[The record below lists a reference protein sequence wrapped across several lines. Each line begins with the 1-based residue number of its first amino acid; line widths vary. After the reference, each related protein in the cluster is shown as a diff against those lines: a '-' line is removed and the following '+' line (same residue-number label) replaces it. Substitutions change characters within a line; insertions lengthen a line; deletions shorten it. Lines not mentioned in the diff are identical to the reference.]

1 MADDEEIA
9 AMVVDNGSGMCKAGF
24 AGDDA
29 PRAVFPSIV
38 GRPKMPG
45 IMVGMDQKDAYVGD
59 EAQSKRGVLT
69 LKYPIEH
76 GIVTN
81 WDDMEKIWHHTF
93 YNELRVA
100 PEEHPCLCTEAPL
113 NPKANRERMTQIMF
127 ETFNC
132 PAFYVAIQA
141 VLSLYA
147 SGRTT
152 GIVMDSGDGV
162 SHTVPIYEGYALPHA
177 ILRLDLAGR
186 DLTEYL
192 MKILTE
198 RGYSFTTT
206 AEREIVRDI
215 KEKLTYCAL
224 DFDAEMKMA
233 AESSENEKTYELPD
247 GNIITVGNE
256 RFRCPEVLFQP
267 HFLGK
272 EASGIHDT
280 TFQSIM
286 KCDIDIRKDL
296 YANIVLSGGTT
307 MFGGIGERM
316 TKELTAL
323 APSTM
328 KIKVVAPPE
337 RKYSVWIGGSILS
350 SLSTFQQM
358 WISKAEYDESGPT
371 IVHRKCF

>member
-1 MADDEEIA
+1 MGDEEVA
-9 AMVVDNGSGMCKAGF
+9 ALVVDNGSGMCKAGF

-45 IMVGMDQKDAYVGD
+45 IMVGMDQKDSYIGD

-100 PEEHPCLCTEAPL
+100 PEEHPVLLTEAPL

-127 ETFNC
+127 ETFNV
-132 PAFYVAIQA
+132 PAMYVAIQA

-186 DLTEYL
+186 DLTEYMCKL
-192 MKILTE
+192 LSE

-206 AEREIVRDI
+206 AEKEIARDI
-215 KEKLTYCAL
+215 KEKLCFVSQ
-224 DFDAEMKMA
+224 DFDAEMKA
-233 AESSENEKTYELPD
+233 AATSTECERSYEMPD
-247 GNIITVGNE
+247 GQVITIGNE
-256 RFRCPEVLFQP
+256 RFRCPEALFNPAVLG
-267 HFLGK
+267 L
-272 EASGIHDT
+272 EACGIHEM
-280 TFQSIM
+280 TFNSIM
-286 KCDIDIRKDL
+286 KCDVDIRKDL
-296 YANIVLSGGTT
+296 YANVVISGGTT
-307 MFGGIGERM
+307 MYKGLPERM
-316 TKELTAL
+316 QKEITNL
-323 APSTM
+323 APPTM
-328 KIKVVAPPE
+328 KVKTVAPDE
-337 RKYSVWIGGSILS
+337 RAFSVFVGAAILA
-350 SLSTFQQM
+350 SLTTFQQM
-358 WISKAEYDESGPT
+358 WISADEYKDAGKV